1 MQPNFWRAPTDND
14 LPQKGY
20 GDSFAVWQHAGSNT
34 TLTSFSS
41 KKVSSTQYKVETE
54 HTLNNVESRYFTTHT
69 INGNG
74 VVDVDVYFYAAPH
87 NSYSAL
93 PRLGMQFVVN
103 ENFKNVQ

>member
-1 MQPNFWRAPTDND
+1 GLLNEINVFRKPLLANSVDQPVQPNFWRAPTDND

-54 HTLNNVESRYFTTHT
+54 HT
-69 INGNG
+69 
-74 VVDVDVYFYAAPH
+74 
-87 NSYSAL
+87 
-93 PRLGMQFVVN
+93 
-103 ENFKNVQ
+103 